1 MEAWI
6 WALFYVSRGVV
17 PAFIDAMNFSFSSY
31 TTLGESAFALPLH
44 WQGPGGFEAMSAMLM
59 FGWSTAMLAAVVMKM
74 HNPGD

>member
-1 MEAWI
+1 
-6 WALFYVSRGVV
+6 
-17 PAFIDAMNFSFSSY
+17 MNFSFSSY